1 MRFRV
6 VLPALLAACCTS
18 LVLAQ
23 QAATPPARQTVLQ
36 PNAPAAFLTHE
47 VHPDGTITFR
57 YKDASAQKVAVS
69 GDIALHPLEMTRD
82 DNGVWSVTTAVL
94 PPEVYGYTIL
104 VDGVQHL
111 DPRNSDVR
119 PNYNSFFSNV
129 TVPAT
134 PPAPWEMNAV
144 PHGRVDHITYT
155 THVAKNMPQNQDSYF
170 VYTPPGYDEHKR
182 GGYPVLYLLHGWSD
196 PETGWIGIGKA
207 NMILDKLIADGKAV
221 PMIVVMPLGYG
232 NFDFA
237 THGFAVWQ
245 DRAQVVENTNL
256 YEQML
261 ETEVM
266 PAVDSHYNVA
276 KGRENHAIAGL
287 SMGGLETL
295 TVGLHHTDQFAWIAG
310 MSSAIQGERLD
321 EVFPNVD
328 AKKAN
333 LKLFWVSCGTSDGL
347 ITPNRAFIA
356 WARGKGFD
364 VDAVETPGAHTW
376 VVWRDNLIHIAPL
389 LFR

>member
-1 MRFRV
+1 MSRMKLRSLFV
-6 VLPALLAACCTS
+6 PLASGLLAAGT
-18 LVLAQ
+18 LAASAQ
-23 QAATPPARQTVLQ
+23 LMPNQ
-36 PNAPAAFLTHE
+36 PVEYKTHE
-47 VHPDGTITFR
+47 VNADGSITFR
-57 YKDASAQKVAVS
+57 YPDAPNAKTVVVATDASLK
-69 GDIALHPLEMTRD
+69 PLEMTRD
-82 DNGVWSVTTAVL
+82 ANGMWSVTTPPL
-94 PPEVYGYTIL
+94 TPEVYGYTFL

-119 PNYNSFFSNV
+119 PNYNSYFSNV

-144 PHGRVDHITYT
+144 PHGCLDHHTYT
-155 THVAKNMPQNQDSYF
+155 THVVKNLPQDQDRYI
-170 VYTPPGYDEHKR
+170 VYTPAGYDEHKK

-207 NMILDKLIADGKAV
+207 DMILDKLLADGKIV

-237 THGFAVWQ
+237 THGQGVWQ
-245 DRAQVVENTNL
+245 DPAKVVENVSL

-261 ETEVM
+261 EQEVM
-266 PAVDSHYNVA
+266 PAVEREYNVA

-295 TVGLHHTDQFAWIAG
+295 TVGLKHTDQFAYIVA
-310 MSSAIQGERLD
+310 MSSALQGAHFD
-321 EVFPNVD
+321 EAWPGLNPN
-328 AKKAN
+328 KAN
-333 LKLFWVSCGTSDGL
+333 LKLLWVSCGVGDPL
-347 ITPNRAFIA
+347 VTPNRAFIN
-356 WARGKGFD
+356 WAKTKGFN
-364 VDAVETPGAHTW
+364 VNAVETPGAHTW
-376 VVWRDNLIHIAPL
+376 LVWRDNLVHVVPM